1 MGAAPFALR
10 SPSISGT
17 AAVFDPLPPSEITL
31 LHTLHCSPPSDP
43 LPIVPLSTVR
53 RLLPPP
59 TCRCLL
65 FPTHC
70 ASLHW
75 CAPSVHSNP
84 DDRAIGGDSL
94 FDESFHVNGISCVV
108 PGLSQS
114 EKRDVL
120 APSHAFES
128 LRMPSHIFAC
138 LLMPSHT
145 FECLCVP
152 SIYSHAFL
160 HLSIPSNVFTR
171 LPISLHAFDCLPHDL
186 PISPRGFSPLLL
198 MIANA
203 SISSHTFPCAV
214 SQLPHAFSRLCMLP

>member
-138 LLMPSHT
+138 LP
-145 FECLCVP
+145 
-152 SIYSHAFL
+152 IYSHAFSCL
-160 HLSIPSNVFTR
+160 RIPSNVFAC
-171 LPISLHAFDCLPHDL
+171 LPYIRMPSYICPYLPMSSHAFPYLCMPSTAF
-186 PISPRGFSPLLL
+186 PMISPYLPVASLLFFS
-198 MIANA
+198 
-203 SISSHTFPCAV
+203 
-214 SQLPHAFSRLCMLP
+214 